1 MSPYQ
6 PPFVGPSEALR
17 SFLEE
22 LEQAAAS
29 EATVLML
36 GETGVGKAQAAR
48 LLHERGCRREGPYVS
63 VNLAA
68 TAATLIESTLFG
80 HERGA
85 FTDAHRRRRGL
96 FQKADGGTLVLED
109 VDLLPRDMQGKLLRV
124 LQERRVEPLGA
135 EDSLPIDV
143 RVVSTS
149 SANLEDAMDA
159 GDFRGD
165 LYYRLA
171 VVPLEVPPLRARGDD
186 LEFLSEGLA
195 QGVSERTGVAAR
207 SLSEGAY
214 ARLRSHSWPG
224 NVRELENA
232 LERVLVLAPKG
243 TGSGGGMP
251 IGPEEFD
258 FLNEACAGIAE
269 DVAGRALRHGLTV
282 EAVTQAMMDGALHEQ
297 RGNVSAAARQVGLT
311 RRAFDY
317 RARRP
322 SGSDADAAGEVIDP

>member
-1 MSPYQ
+1 
-6 PPFVGPSEALR
+6 
-17 SFLEE
+17 
-22 LEQAAAS
+22 
-29 EATVLML
+29 
-36 GETGVGKAQAAR
+36 
-48 LLHERGCRREGPYVS
+48 
-63 VNLAA
+63 
-68 TAATLIESTLFG
+68 
-80 HERGA
+80 
-85 FTDAHRRRRGL
+85 
-96 FQKADGGTLVLED
+96 
-109 VDLLPRDMQGKLLRV
+109 MQGKLLRV

-232 LERVLVLAPKG
+232 VQRAVALAGGGSELAAGDLLPRDDRWRGATEVPERVQPLREYLREREVEHLRRALVLTGGHRTQTAELLGISRKVLWEKMRDYGLEAP
-243 TGSGGGMP
+243 GG
-251 IGPEEFD
+251 
-258 FLNEACAGIAE
+258 
-269 DVAGRALRHGLTV
+269 
-282 EAVTQAMMDGALHEQ
+282 
-297 RGNVSAAARQVGLT
+297 
-311 RRAFDY
+311 
-317 RARRP
+317 
-322 SGSDADAAGEVIDP
+322 